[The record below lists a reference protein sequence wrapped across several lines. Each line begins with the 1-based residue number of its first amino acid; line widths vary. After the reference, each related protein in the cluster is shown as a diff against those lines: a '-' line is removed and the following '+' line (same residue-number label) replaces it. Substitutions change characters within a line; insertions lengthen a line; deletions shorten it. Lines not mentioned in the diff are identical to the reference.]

1 MDLPAHSL
9 RCEEAPFTGACRR
22 SRRWTCLRARRG
34 SLLYLPIP
42 PHISYGL
49 ACEFGAEADARQR
62 VQRIEELD
70 GAALGRGDVGE
81 MSGRC
86 SGDVG
91 EMSGRCSGD
100 VGEMSGRYKGD
111 AREMPVRC
119 Q

>member
-1 MDLPAHSL
+1 MRVGGVDDGLAREL
-9 RCEEAPFTGACRR
+9 GAEAFSISP
-22 SRRWTCLRARRG
+22 
-34 SLLYLPIP
+34 YLPIS

-49 ACEFGAEADARQR
+49 ACELGAEADAGQR

-91 EMSGRCSGD
+91 EMSGR
-100 VGEMSGRYKGD
+100 YKGD